1 MLVLDHPPQD
11 DYYIARQIYGEVSR
25 KQSVKAKKNHVD
37 GEFSRRIGLSYG
49 LDRGVLVFIV
59 FLWMISEEIQHRG

>member
-25 KQSVKAKKNHVD
+25 KQSVKAKKITWTGNLVEGYVCVWIRTDVLGVKYLFLEIVHV
-37 GEFSRRIGLSYG
+37 
-49 LDRGVLVFIV
+49 
-59 FLWMISEEIQHRG
+59 MIQR